1 MIDKK
6 GFIEY
11 LKVAKSTDSNSVLKV
26 DTQKT
31 YIACMDCFKIEG
43 WFNSLYEFSEI
54 DEELE
59 DKIRK
64 HPYFKIFNKATKSSC
79 GSALKN
85 YKEYLQDDMFVKSEV
100 EDHLPQVKKIHQ
112 KVQYL
117 DQYAIRMIT
126 QYMKSKGFVYSESQ
140 IFNFYLSLKTK
151 PFVLLAG
158 ISGTGKTRLARLFAE
173 AIGATQDGRYL
184 QVAVKPDWSDSSD
197 LFGYKNLKG
206 VFEVG
211 NITKFIAQAMTDLDN
226 PYFLVLDEMNL
237 ARVEYYFSDFLSLLE
252 TRDLHDDGTIRSDAI
267 LKDEIQPWVSA
278 ECMDCELFKN
288 GIYLPENLYVIGT
301 VNMDESTFPFSKKV
315 LDRAITIEF
324 NDVDLKSN
332 DVIFD
337 NVYPLGGIYNSY
349 FISAYRS
356 MIDVEAN
363 DKSDEVAL
371 IIGDICKWN
380 EILKGAHLNIGYRVR
395 NDILFYTLYAH
406 ELDFQPQNFKPM
418 DYCMMQKILPRIQG
432 SSDAIKTVLEGLDDI
447 LAADEYPMSKEKI
460 HYMLERLKFDGFTA
474 FWL

>member
-252 TRDLHDDGTIRSDAI
+252 TRDLHDDGTIRSH
-267 LKDEIQPWVSA
+267 
-278 ECMDCELFKN
+278 
-288 GIYLPENLYVIGT
+288 
-301 VNMDESTFPFSKKV
+301 
-315 LDRAITIEF
+315 
-324 NDVDLKSN
+324 
-332 DVIFD
+332 
-337 NVYPLGGIYNSY
+337 PLI
-349 FISAYRS
+349 
-356 MIDVEAN
+356 
-363 DKSDEVAL
+363 
-371 IIGDICKWN
+371 
-380 EILKGAHLNIGYRVR
+380 
-395 NDILFYTLYAH
+395 
-406 ELDFQPQNFKPM
+406 
-418 DYCMMQKILPRIQG
+418 
-432 SSDAIKTVLEGLDDI
+432 
-447 LAADEYPMSKEKI
+447 
-460 HYMLERLKFDGFTA
+460 
-474 FWL
+474 